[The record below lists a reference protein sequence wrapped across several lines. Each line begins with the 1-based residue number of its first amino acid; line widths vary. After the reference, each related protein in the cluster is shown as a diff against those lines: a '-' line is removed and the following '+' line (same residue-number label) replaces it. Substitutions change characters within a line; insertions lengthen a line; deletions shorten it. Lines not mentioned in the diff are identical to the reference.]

1 MIIRGSDDCDGRC
14 GVLRQGMKEEWLR
27 SCLSGGQ
34 GTSVKSGQE
43 LIGSDSIIPPHPIP
57 TMVSYLIAL
66 G

>member
-1 MIIRGSDDCDGRC
+1 
-14 GVLRQGMKEEWLR
+14 MKEEWLR